1 MSKFKENVTT
11 MILPSELPSDV
22 QDLCISVAEF
32 YYNLAYK
39 EAYQKGYE
47 DGSTEVYAEGDD

>member
-11 MILPSELPSDV
+11 MILPSELSSEM

-39 EAYQKGYE
+39 EAYKKGYE
-47 DGSTEVYAEGDD
+47 DGETNVYAEGDD